1 MPKNK
6 KAKTKHYPSKNSAE
20 LSQAEIWDDSALI
33 RSWNDA
39 VAEYEY
45 YHSIHARGEDVEE
58 ILRKAEMD
66 ELAENGT
73 GALST
78 EWQQVNSGQTDLE
91 SDARPISGS
100 TAVAAGATAAGR
112 ASPESQEDGEIEDG
126 ELEDD
131 LEAAREAL
139 SRKVLQTELSAPQV
153 PAETPA
159 EQEIS
164 QHVAENMASQVPSSS
179 ANKPKPMIGPSL
191 PPAAVEAPGPS
202 AEQTLENIKMAY
214 YWAGYYS
221 GLYDGQRQAQASAP
235 PPPPPQP

>member
-6 KAKTKHYPSKNSAE
+6 KAKTKHYSSKNSAE

-66 ELAENGT
+66 ELAET
-73 GALST
+73 ETTALAT
-78 EWQQVNSGQTDLE
+78 EWQQVNGDQMELE
-91 SDARPISGS
+91 SDSRPASGS
-100 TAVAAGATAAGR
+100 TVVAANATAN

-131 LEAAREAL
+131 LEAAKEAL
-139 SRKVLQTELSAPQV
+139 SRKVQSELVAP
-153 PAETPA
+153 PTPA
-159 EQEIS
+159 ESKRESEPKAAEHEMSQQFAGNIS
-164 QHVAENMASQVPSSS
+164 SQLPQST

-191 PPAAVEAPGPS
+191 PPAAVEASGPS
-202 AEQTLENIKMAY
+202 PEQTLENVKMAY

-235 PPPPPQP
+235 PP